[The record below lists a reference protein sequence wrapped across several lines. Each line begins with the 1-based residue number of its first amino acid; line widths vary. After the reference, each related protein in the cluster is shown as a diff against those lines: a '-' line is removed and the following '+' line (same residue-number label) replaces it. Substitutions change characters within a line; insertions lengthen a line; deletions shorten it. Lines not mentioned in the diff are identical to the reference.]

1 MTLEGTNSWVLAAPG
16 SRDAVVVDP
25 GPDDAAHRAA
35 LLGELTGRDL
45 RCALVVTTHHH
56 DDHAGGADAFAA
68 AAGSPPV
75 LRAADADDGGEL
87 DVDGLRLRL
96 LRTPGH
102 TADSLCLL
110 VEDEGSLLTGDTVLG
125 RGSTA
130 LSDDGDL
137 GEHLA
142 SLRRLLGLDT
152 AGHLEVLLP
161 GHGPARRDAR
171 AALAAQLAH
180 RLGRLEQVREAL
192 EAGAPD
198 VAAVATAVHGPLEGP
213 LADAARASVRA
224 HLAHLGVDLPG

>member
-1 MTLEGTNSWVLAAPG
+1 MTLEGTNTWVLAAPG
-16 SRDAVVVDP
+16 ARDAVVVDP
-25 GPDDAAHRAA
+25 GPDDAAHRAD
-35 LLGELTGRDL
+35 LLEHLTGLDL

-75 LRAADADDGGEL
+75 LRAADAADGDEL
-87 DVDGLRLRL
+87 DVDGLGLRL

-102 TADSLCLL
+102 TADSLSLL
-110 VEDEGSLLTGDTVLG
+110 VPDEGSLLTGDTVLG

-130 LSDDGDL
+130 LADGGDL

-142 SLRRLLGLDT
+142 SLRRLLTLD
-152 AGHLEVLLP
+152 AGAPLAVLLP

-180 RLGRLEQVREAL
+180 RLERLEQVRTAV
-192 EAGAPD
+192 EAGAAD
-198 VAAVATAVHGPLEGP
+198 VAAVAVAVHGPLEGA
-213 LADAARASVRA
+213 LEEAARTSVRA